1 MEGRNDVIL
10 VASFGTFST
19 GISIK
24 NIHNIFFTESFKSEI
39 IIRQSIGRG
48 LRLHKEKD
56 VLSIVDFVDN
66 FCYDGWKNY
75 LYKHGDARQKI
86 YKEQKFPYDV
96 KKVNF

>member
-1 MEGRNDVIL
+1 MLGIVL
-10 VASFGTFST
+10 SFDLKSNKTCCIAACRSR
-19 GISIK
+19 SL
-24 NIHNIFFTESFKSEI
+24 IFFTESFKSEI